1 MTLSTNEKATVK
13 PRTQAPALCLTCA
26 SSISLKE
33 LELEASRNTSNS
45 LFRTA
50 CCQRPICSGC
60 LSRNPRLRVY
70 NPCLACLAGA
80 DATSKSSVLA
90 SSSSIIAVRGGAS
103 DGALD
108 SKSGLEVNDVP
119 ENEMFTI
126 GDSDDEEELEGGDRG
141 RREESERAAAAAEG
155 LSPPPYTALLSA
167 SESSAT
173 PSNDHAAPSP
183 PTTHPAS
190 NGSLLSGVVS
200 SSDPS
205 KYYIQPGDTL
215 SALSLRLGVDV
226 RAYSYLSLSN
236 LMFILWF
243 GTKSDLIV
251 PPAS

>member
-13 PRTQAPALCLTCA
+13 SSYRAPALCLTCA
-26 SSISLKE
+26 SSISFKE

-70 NPCLACLAGA
+70 NPCLACLAGV

-108 SKSGLEVNDVP
+108 SRSGLEVNDVL

-126 GDSDDEEELEGGDRG
+126 GDSDDEEELESGNRD
-141 RREESERAAAAAEG
+141 RREGKESESAAAAAE
-155 LSPPPYTALLSA
+155 LSPRPYSALLSV
-167 SESSAT
+167 SESSTT
-173 PSNDHAAPSP
+173 PSNDHAP
-183 PTTHPAS
+183 PPLPHPVANVAS
-190 NGSLLSGVVS
+190 LSGVVS

-226 RAYSYLSLSN
+226 RVYYISVSKHIN
-236 LMFILWF
+236 IRTVVW
-243 GTKSDLIV
+243 DQI
-251 PPAS
+251 